1 MLSNRSKLF
10 LRKMKAQQG
19 MQVPY
24 IDPNQ
29 DQFMDYYS
37 MQAPANIEQNLQ
49 PNFQAAQNQALRGI
63 TKTSGNMSGIQ
74 MPTQQ
79 RGTGLGNFTDALGN
93 VQERKGSYEISE
105 KIGEM
110 NIPFLSNWTKS
121 VVGAYDFFESF
132 KDKKKQKAFEKS
144 SQADLKVRKEQARS
158 NSFYATP
165 YTLGSTSDFTAKKG
179 GTVPKKFQMGGS
191 TQMDLFMDY
200 YNQQQQASKDSVNQL
215 QETYE
220 NRNKQLENEWETRK
234 SQGFAQWQGAGAA
247 SFAEYVKYFG
257 GGLGGAAGGAAGAM
271 GGAGGAAASSAGS
284 AAGGMSMQQG
294 GYVPTVTSDS
304 GINSTATPVFQ
315 TKQDTFLI
323 DTGFMEPKAPIVP
336 PSSRYPY
343 TPPKTILT
351 KDEIAAD
358 KRAMKARLNNK
369 EKLEPI
375 VGVPG
380 HNKSLSGDRF
390 REMQEGGEIDQMEQ
404 GMNPTEDLYSDQF
417 QSPYEQD
424 NEATQELENKV
435 YSENPDVKY
444 QNNSGLMQWLMQEE
458 PLQTYTVSDLYTGM
472 YGGQQ
477 QSEELPIQPVVNK
490 LQQMGLKP
498 SSVNT
503 GTHNTG
509 SLHTSGRALD
519 LGLNTTFGGDTKK
532 MDAFYQYLNSPEG
545 KAEFPNI
552 KVRDERNRP
561 VGQKVWSGSHLHL
574 EIQ

>member
-10 LRKMKAQQG
+10 LRKVKAQQG

-24 IDPNQ
+24 IDPNEYSL
-29 DQFMDYYS
+29 MDNYS
-37 MQAPANIEQNLQ
+37 MFAPADIEQNLQ
-49 PNFQAAQNQALRGI
+49 PNFEAAQNQASRGI
-63 TKTSGNMSGIQ
+63 MKTSGNRGGIQ

-144 SQADLKVRKEQARS
+144 SQADLKARKEQARS

-220 NRNKQLENEWETRK
+220 NRNKQLENEWQTRK

-247 SFAEYVKYFG
+247 SFGEYMKYFG
-257 GGLGGAAGGAAGAM
+257 GGM
-271 GGAGGAAASSAGS
+271 GGG
-284 AAGGMSMQQG
+284 GGMSMQQG
-294 GYVPTVTSDS
+294 GYVPVVTNDS

-351 KDEIAAD
+351 KDELAAD
-358 KRAMKARLNNK
+358 RRAMKARLNNK

-390 REMQEGGEIDQMEQ
+390 REMQEGGEIDQTEQ

-424 NEATQELENKV
+424 TDATQELENKV

-472 YGGQQ
+472 YGQQ
-477 QSEELPIQPVVNK
+477 QSGELPIQPVVSEFEK
-490 LQQMGLKP
+490 LGIGIG
-498 SSVNT
+498 SINT
-503 GTHNTG
+503 GTHNTNSKHYHGKAFDIPG
-509 SLHTSGRALD
+509 SKNGGRE
-519 LGLNTTFGGDTKK
+519 GLYKIYN
-532 MDAFYQYLNSPEG
+532 YLNSPEG
-545 KAEFPNI
+545 KTKFPNI
-552 KVRDERNRP
+552 KVINEIDKP
-561 VGQKVWSGSHLHL
+561 AGKVGDANHLHI
-574 EIQ
+574 EIND

>member
-10 LRKMKAQQG
+10 LRKIKAQQG

-29 DQFMDYYS
+29 DQLMDYYS

-49 PNFQAAQNQALRGI
+49 PNFEAAQNQALRGI
-63 TKTSGNMSGIQ
+63 TKTAGNMSGIQ

-121 VVGAYDFFESF
+121 VVGMYDFFESF

-144 SQADLKVRKEQARS
+144 SQADLKMRKEQARS

-220 NRNKQLENEWETRK
+220 NRNKQLENEWQTRK

-247 SFAEYVKYFG
+247 SFGEYMKYFG
-257 GGLGGAAGGAAGAM
+257 GGM
-271 GGAGGAAASSAGS
+271 GGG
-284 AAGGMSMQQG
+284 GGMMQQG
-294 GYVPTVTSDS
+294 GIIPIDTMRQE
-304 GINSTATPVFQ
+304 STASPVNLKAGKYSMP
-315 TKQDTFLI
+315 KQNP
-323 DTGFMEPKAPIVP
+323 FMEG
-336 PSSRYPY
+336 
-343 TPPKTILT
+343 
-351 KDEIAAD
+351 
-358 KRAMKARLNNK
+358 LN
-369 EKLEPI
+369 E
-375 VGVPG
+375 VGEMMVNNVPG
-380 HNKSLSGDRF
+380 LKQFEYKPIEIHYSDDTPTLPAGYTERDRK
-390 REMQEGGEIDQMEQ
+390 RINMLRQGADPDKIRKKMSKVPRYHEKQEGGEIDQMEQ

-424 NEATQELENKV
+424 TDATQELENKV

-503 GTHNTG
+503 GEHNVG
-509 SLHTSGRALD
+509 SLHGHGKAVD

-545 KAEFPNI
+545 RAEFPNI

>member
-29 DQFMDYYS
+29 DQLMDYYS

-121 VVGAYDFFESF
+121 VVGMYDFFESF

-144 SQADLKVRKEQARS
+144 SQADLKMRKEQARS

-220 NRNKQLENEWETRK
+220 NRNKQLENEWQTRK

-247 SFAEYVKYFG
+247 SFGEYMKYFG
-257 GGLGGAAGGAAGAM
+257 GGM
-271 GGAGGAAASSAGS
+271 GGG
-284 AAGGMSMQQG
+284 GGMMQQG
-294 GYVPTVTSDS
+294 GIIPIDTMRQE
-304 GINSTATPVFQ
+304 STASPVNLKAGKYSMP
-315 TKQDTFLI
+315 KQNP
-323 DTGFMEPKAPIVP
+323 FMEG
-336 PSSRYPY
+336 
-343 TPPKTILT
+343 
-351 KDEIAAD
+351 
-358 KRAMKARLNNK
+358 LN
-369 EKLEPI
+369 E
-375 VGVPG
+375 VGEMMVNNVPG
-380 HNKSLSGDRF
+380 LKQFEYKPIEIHYSDDTPTLPAGYTERDRK
-390 REMQEGGEIDQMEQ
+390 RINMLRQGADPDKIRKKMSKVPRYHEKQEGGEIDQMEQ

-424 NEATQELENKV
+424 TEATQELENKV
-435 YSENPDVKY
+435 YAENPDVKY

-477 QSEELPIQPVVNK
+477 QSEELPIQPVVSEFEK
-490 LQQMGLKP
+490 LGIGIG
-498 SSVNT
+498 SINT
-503 GTHNTG
+503 GTHNTNSKHYHGKAFDIPG
-509 SLHTSGRALD
+509 SKNGGRE
-519 LGLNTTFGGDTKK
+519 GLYKIYN
-532 MDAFYQYLNSPEG
+532 YLNSPEG
-545 KAEFPNI
+545 KTKFPNI
-552 KVRDERNRP
+552 KVINEIDKP
-561 VGQKVWSGSHLHL
+561 AGKVGDANHLHI
-574 EIQ
+574 EIND